1 MWRVKPAVRP
11 VKLAVQGQLQTVR
24 RVGPSIGLVRR
35 NPLPG
40 LTLALLV
47 ALVFVPTAAASPL
60 LTLRSDGS
68 TFVREDRFLPPAAA
82 EPAPVHAARASP
94 RPRTGSPI
102 TRAAATKLTVRGE
115 LARMLAAGAID
126 QATHDDR
133 RAIYADAIR
142 LRGKLTGARK
152 AAVSAVIRN
161 LDDVAASGGL
171 TVSRLPALFETVRR
185 NRQWWASGPLLRNGA
200 RVSFQGSR
208 LVWQHYAG
216 EGLQIQWLG
225 TFGKV
230 NGLWQGNY
238 ATSLRALV
246 DEALSLSAQRA
257 GGIAW
262 EYLFRFDGGRPP
274 WVSGLAQGTAVQAIA
289 RAAVLL
295 NEPAY
300 LAAAK
305 SALGIFREAPP
316 SGVRVATPAGAHYL
330 IYSFAPGLRV
340 LNGFT
345 QAVNGLHDYAK
356 LTADPEGAGLFAAG
370 EAQLRGELAS
380 YDTGGWSRYSLQRD
394 ADVHY
399 HVVARDFLRNLCAR
413 LTEDLLPAPGAPTG
427 GAVPAPSPVAAD
439 PAPYCAAAERWTAY
453 LTTPPALALVSKQVR
468 GGRPA
473 AVKIAVNK
481 PAYVTLRLR
490 RGGRTVAT
498 LGGRLSS
505 GVRTLHWRRPPRGA
519 GRYSVVIGAQDL
531 TGKRSAGEGRLRV
544 LKARRAQR

>member
-1 MWRVKPAVRP
+1 
-11 VKLAVQGQLQTVR
+11 VQGQLQAPR
-24 RVGPSIGLVRR
+24 WVGPSIGLVRR

-47 ALVFVPTAAASPL
+47 ALVFVPPPADASPL
-60 LTLRSDGS
+60 LTLRGDGS
-68 TFVREDRFLPPAAA
+68 TFVREDRFLAPAAA
-82 EPAPVHAARASP
+82 EPGSARGAPASP
-94 RPRTGSPI
+94 GTRTHRPI
-102 TRAAATKLTVRGE
+102 TRAAATKLTVAGE

-142 LRGKLTGARK
+142 LRGKLSGTRR
-152 AAVSAVIRN
+152 AALGAVIRN
-161 LDDVAASGGL
+161 LEDVAASGGL

-216 EGLQIQWLG
+216 QGLQIQWLG

-230 NGLWQGNY
+230 NGLWQGGY
-238 ATSLRALV
+238 TASLRGLV
-246 DEALSLSAQRA
+246 DEALALAAQRA

-274 WVSGLAQGTAVQAIA
+274 WVSGLAQGTAVQALA
-289 RAAVLL
+289 RAADLL
-295 NEPAY
+295 GEPAY

-356 LTADPEGAGLFAAG
+356 LTADPDGAGLFAAG
-370 EAQLRGELAS
+370 EAQLRGELAA

-399 HVVARDFLRNLCAR
+399 HVVARDFLRNLCTR
-413 LTEDLLPAPGAPTG
+413 LTEDLQPAPSAATG
-427 GAVPAPSPVAAD
+427 GAIPAPSPVAAD

-453 LTTPPALALVSKQVR
+453 LTTPPALALISKQVR

-473 AVKIAVNK
+473 AIKVAVNK
-481 PAYVTLRLR
+481 PSYVTLRMR

-498 LGGRLSS
+498 LAGRLSS
-505 GVRTLHWRRPPRGA
+505 GVGTLHWRRPPRGG

-531 TGKRSAGEGRLRV
+531 TGKRGTGEGRLRV
-544 LKARRAQR
+544 LKARRARR

>member
-1 MWRVKPAVRP
+1 M
-11 VKLAVQGQLQTVR
+11 QGQLQAAR
-24 RVGPSIGLVRR
+24 RVGPSIAVVCR
-35 NPLPG
+35 NPLPA
-40 LTLALLV
+40 LALALLT

-82 EPAPVHAARASP
+82 EPADAGAARAAPGVSTD
-94 RPRTGSPI
+94 RPF
-102 TRAAATKLTVRGE
+102 TRAAATQRTVPAE

-142 LRGKLTGARK
+142 LRGKLSGARK
-152 AAVSAVIRN
+152 IALAAVIRN
-161 LDDVAASGGL
+161 LEDVAASGEL
-171 TVSRLPALFETVRR
+171 TASRLPALFETVRR

-230 NGLWQGNY
+230 NGLWQGGY

-246 DEALSLSAQRA
+246 DETLSLAAQRA

-274 WVSGLAQGTAVQAIA
+274 WVSGLAQGTAVQALA
-289 RAAVLL
+289 RAADLL
-295 NEPAY
+295 AEPAY
-300 LAAAK
+300 RTAA
-305 SALGIFREAPP
+305 SAGLGIFREAPP

-370 EAQLRGELAS
+370 EAQLRGELPA

-399 HVVARDFLRNLCAR
+399 HVVARDFLRNLCTR
-413 LTEDLLPAPGAPTG
+413 LTEDLTPAPAPTG
-427 GAVPAPSPVAAD
+427 GAVPTPSPVAAD
-439 PAPYCAAAERWTAY
+439 PAPYCAAAARWTGY

-473 AVKIAVNK
+473 AVKVAVNK
-481 PAYVTLRLR
+481 PSYVTLRMR

-498 LGGRLSS
+498 LAGRLSS
-505 GVRTLHWRRPPRGA
+505 GVRTLRWSRPPRDA

-531 TGKRSAGEGRLRV
+531 TGRRSSGEGRLRV
-544 LKARRAQR
+544 LKARRAKR